1 MGLYQK
7 SLQYRKSSQRK
18 KEKQKKKEIRQAIQA
33 HNKKQRKKTLQ
44 KLKYIWIDIYK
55 SIAILLLSILITF
68 FSIIAFALIMIHYGY
83 TDIAMYIAQVLKIFI
98 DVLVHIF
105 S

>member
-18 KEKQKKKEIRQAIQA
+18 KEKQ
-33 HNKKQRKKTLQ
+33 RKKTFQ
-44 KLKYIWIDIYK
+44 KLKYIWVDLYK

-68 FSIIAFALIMIHYGY
+68 FSIIAFALIMMHYGY
-83 TDIAMYIAQVLKIFI
+83 TDIAMYIAQMLKIFI